1 VIARR
6 GVLLPYGQ
14 VERTGCSLDIQ
25 LGELR
30 SRTEKSNC
38 VLIRRVAEGAQD
50 EYRSIVKIGP
60 SNSPDDRDDGPTVGA
75 SCRCLNLS
83 TSIGGTRSKVE
94 GGDRHDLEP
103 EVCMRTQDTRF
114 IQVRVAGVA
123 TLRPVWSSISR
134 PALGC
139 RSRRD
144 CRCSARYPS
153 PPLYSPGGGFLVG
166 YKAGVL
172 IGLHGMS
179 PRRITGEF

>member
-14 VERTGCSLDIQ
+14 AERTGCSLDIQ

-30 SRTEKSNC
+30 SRTEKNNC

-83 TSIGGTRSKVE
+83 TSIGGTRNKVE

-103 EVCMRTQDTRF
+103 EGMREDTRHK
-114 IQVRVAGVA
+114 IYTGLGSR
-123 TLRPVWSSISR
+123 SS
-134 PALGC
+134 
-139 RSRRD
+139 
-144 CRCSARYPS
+144 YPTS
-153 PPLYSPGGGFLVG
+153 CL
-166 YKAGVL
+166 
-172 IGLHGMS
+172 
-179 PRRITGEF
+179 E